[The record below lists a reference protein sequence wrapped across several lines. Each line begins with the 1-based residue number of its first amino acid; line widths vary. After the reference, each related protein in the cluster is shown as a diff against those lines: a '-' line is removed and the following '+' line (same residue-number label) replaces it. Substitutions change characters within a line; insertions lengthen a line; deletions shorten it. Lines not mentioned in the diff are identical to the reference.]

1 MTALQQI
8 VLAFLALVAILVCLK
23 LTLRLLAK
31 LHILPVLLYLVVGL
45 AVFPAWV
52 AQHSVAYYGILA
64 ALVLLVLASWLGPV
78 VRDIRMERRAQQ
90 LLLDEL
96 KQAREEG
103 HSISSFE
110 LHSGIPIAHYDE

>member
-8 VLAFLALVAILVCLK
+8 VLAFFALVVILVCLK
-23 LTLRLLAK
+23 LALRLLAK

-78 VRDIRMERRAQQ
+78 VRDIRMEQ

-103 HSISSFE
+103 HSINSFE

>member
-23 LTLRLLAK
+23 LTLRLLVK

-64 ALVLLVLASWLGPV
+64 VLILLVLATWFGPA
-78 VRDIRMERRAQQ
+78 VRDIRMERRAQR

-103 HSISSFE
+103 HSIDSFE
-110 LHSGIPIAHYDE
+110 LHNGIPIAHSDE

>member
-8 VLAFLALVAILVCLK
+8 VLAFFALVVILVCLK
-23 LTLRLLAK
+23 LALRLLAK

-64 ALVLLVLASWLGPV
+64 ALVLLVLASWLGPWYG
-78 VRDIRMERRAQQ
+78 IYGWSAAHSSSFS
-90 LLLDEL
+90 DEL

-103 HSISSFE
+103 HSIDSFE

>member
-52 AQHSVAYYGILA
+52 AQHSVTYYGI
-64 ALVLLVLASWLGPV
+64 LASWLGPV
-78 VRDIRMERRAQQ
+78 VRDIRMERRAQR

-96 KQAREEG
+96 EQAREEG